1 MTGAIALAAVG
12 AILIGTGDF
21 VGGVLGRRDPTPA
34 ALVSVFGWMIA
45 VSAPLALVFGG
56 AWTWAEIGWSVGV
69 GVCWVVGFY
78 ALMLGVAQGRVVIVV
93 PTAGVVSVVI
103 PVAVDAFRGI
113 RHSRLHEIG

>member
-56 AWTWAEIGWSVGV
+56 AWKPSNFFSG
-69 GVCWVVGFY
+69 
-78 ALMLGVAQGRVVIVV
+78 
-93 PTAGVVSVVI
+93 
-103 PVAVDAFRGI
+103 
-113 RHSRLHEIG
+113 